1 MNTVADRP
9 KGPPNRRGRRSSR
22 GQSIVEFALIAP
34 LLLITV
40 FGIIDFAM
48 GLRAWVSLTN
58 ATRDGARYG
67 SVGNPLGSAVTSCV
81 GEDDATVVGRVCT
94 VAEGLDKAEMT
105 VDPSCDPD
113 CDPGSS
119 VRVEATYEYHFI
131 TPMGDLLNFVSGGS
145 FPETLDLSTSTDM
158 RLE

>member
-1 MNTVADRP
+1 MKRLPVKDESTSP
-9 KGPPNRRGRRSSR
+9 RRASRSSR
-22 GQSIVEFALIAP
+22 GQSLVEFAMVAP
-34 LLLITV
+34 ILLILV
-40 FGIIDFAM
+40 FGIIDFGM
-48 GLRAWVSLTN
+48 GLRAWISLTN

-67 SVGNPLGSAVTSCV
+67 SVGNPLGSPVSSCV
-81 GEDDATVVGRVCT
+81 GETDETVVGRVCT
-94 VAEGLDKAEMT
+94 VTEGLDKNEMT

-119 VRVEATYEYHFI
+119 VHVEATYEYHFV
-131 TPMGDLLNFVSGGS
+131 TPMGDLMNFFSGGS